1 MKEVLIMSNETV
13 KVNGQ
18 DINMSDL
25 QAALAAQGLDIREL
39 AKQAKAL
46 KNGEI
51 KNPER
56 KVGVSTLTFKLAL
69 VNYPDFCIE
78 RSTAKTRQLIVI
90 MPSCKGYYVKSF
102 KGEDEF
108 IEELTPELYSK
119 VTSGMNDL
127 ELPSDFWLRKV
138 CSGKKFGDLLL
149 RALKGTQADH
159 YVEMIK
165 YRIAPKLED
174 MHLGDWG
181 EPSSN
186 EQVKAYKQQPVLYR
200 EFFNSN
206 KAKAVLIN
214 SPRFVENLVDDFG
227 LNNTRDF
234 LTQLDLSLVEVG
246 TGYYGG
252 LGINRYGCSK
262 SYPDMEMK
270 YDAFRDYVLY
280 QSVFMGYGKTIN
292 TFFTEWVDSI
302 KMQQDIYHK
311 IKEKYHDNLP
321 LWHHQ
326 LAYKSSCMREQ
337 IDALKMQDMVDLA
350 ALYQGTSGKYVFISP
365 TCKQDFLDEAQMQ
378 QNCLASY
385 VNKFVDGDCII
396 MFMREKKDPTQSL
409 VTIEIRKDD
418 DGNYTHLN
426 QKYQSRNRQCTAEQ
440 SDAIDKWLKRAI
452 NRVNKKKKGEE
463 IEVDEELAAILS
475 TLED

>member
-1 MKEVLIMSNETV
+1 MSNNTLN
-13 KVNGQ
+13 VNGQ
-18 DINMSDL
+18 TINMEDI
-25 QAALAAQGLDIREL
+25 QAALQAQGLDIREL

-46 KNGEI
+46 QRGEI
-51 KNPER
+51 VNPEK
-56 KVGVSTLTFKLAL
+56 KVVGSTLQFKLAL

-78 RSTAKTRQLIVI
+78 RTTAKTRQLVVI
-90 MPSCKGYYVKSF
+90 MPSCNGYYVKSF
-102 KGEDEF
+102 KGEDEY

-119 VTSGMNDL
+119 FSSGMPDL
-127 ELPSDFWLRKV
+127 ELPADFWIRRM
-138 CSGKKFGDLLL
+138 CSGKKFCDSLL
-149 RALKGTQADH
+149 RALQGEKAKA

-165 YRIAPKLED
+165 YHIAPKFEEL
-174 MHLGDWG
+174 HISDWG
-181 EPSSN
+181 TPDDN
-186 EQVKAYKQQPVLYR
+186 EQVRAYKNQPVLYR
-200 EFFNSN
+200 EFYNTH
-206 KAKAVLIN
+206 KAKNVLCNSQNFIN
-214 SPRFVENLVDDFG
+214 NLIDDFG
-227 LNNTRDF
+227 LNNARDF
-234 LTQLDLSLVEVG
+234 LSQLELSLVEI
-246 TGYYGG
+246 TNGYYGG
-252 LGINRYGCSK
+252 IGTRYGHSK

-270 YDAFRDYVLY
+270 YESFRDYVLY
-280 QSVFMGYGKTIN
+280 QSVFMGYGKSIT
-292 TFFTEWVDSI
+292 TFFNEWTDSI
-302 KMQQDIYHK
+302 KMQKDIYHK

-326 LAYKSSCMREQ
+326 LSYKSQCMREA
-337 IDALKMQDMVDLA
+337 IDEMKMKEMADLA

-385 VNKFVDGDCII
+385 VSKFVDGDCII

-452 NRVNKKKKGEE
+452 NRVNKKLKGEE
-463 IEVDEELAAILS
+463 IEVDEELTAILAS
-475 TLED
+475 IEQ